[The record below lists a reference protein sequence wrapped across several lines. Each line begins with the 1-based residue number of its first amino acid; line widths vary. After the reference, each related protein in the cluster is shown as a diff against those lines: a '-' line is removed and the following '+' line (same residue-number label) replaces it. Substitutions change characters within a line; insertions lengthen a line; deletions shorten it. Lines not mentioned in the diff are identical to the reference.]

1 MIIDAHAHIFPE
13 KIAQKAS
20 VNIGKFY
27 DIDMSYNGTVD
38 TMIEKGARCGVER
51 FLVHSVATTP
61 EQVDKINQFI
71 VSQVNRLPDKLI
83 GFATLHPMGDK
94 IEQQVDWAISNGLKG
109 IKLHPDFQ
117 EFYLDSDEAMHIFKT
132 IEGRLPVLIH
142 TGDYRT
148 QYSKPERLVK
158 ALHACPDLDVIAA
171 HFGGWSEWENGALC
185 LSGERV
191 YVDTSS
197 SQYALKPHQVRELI
211 DIFGADRVLFGSDY
225 PMWDCKDELEML
237 EKIPMTEDERE
248 RIYHKN
254 LEDLLDK
261 YEKRRALGK

>member
-13 KIAQKAS
+13 KIAEKAS

-27 DIDMSYNGTVD
+27 DIDMHFNGTVD
-38 TMIEKGARCGVER
+38 TMIEKGARCGVTR

-61 EQVDKINQFI
+61 EQVDKINAFI
-71 VSQVNRLPDKLI
+71 VAQVRRLPDQLI
-83 GFATLHPMGDK
+83 GFATLHPDSDQ
-94 IEQQVDWAISNGLKG
+94 IERQVDWAIAHGLRG

-117 EFYLDSDEAMHIFKT
+117 KFYLDSERAMHIFRT

-148 QYSKPERLVK
+148 EYSKPARLVRV
-158 ALHACPDLDVIAA
+158 LHACPKLDVIAA
-171 HFGGWSEWENGALC
+171 HFGGWSEWESGALA
-185 LSGERV
+185 LATEDV

-211 DIFGADRVLFGSDY
+211 DIFGPDRVLFGSDY
-225 PMWDCKDELEML
+225 PMWDCKDELAML
-237 EKIPMTEDERE
+237 AKIPMSEQERE
-248 RIYHKN
+248 MIYHRN
-254 LEDLLDK
+254 LEKLLEK
-261 YEKRRALGK
+261 YAHTR